1 MQRFLIISLLHL
13 TLGKRTNTARIKRR
27 RNVQPNYDIMNARM
41 VDALGM
47 RIAYHIQTFTV
58 YVRQCDGV
66 ETTTEVAASAQS
78 RKMKIVS
85 TTKRKK
91 NAKETKEK

>member
-1 MQRFLIISLLHL
+1 
-13 TLGKRTNTARIKRR
+13 
-27 RNVQPNYDIMNARM
+27 MNARM

-91 NAKETKEK
+91 KRKGNQREIKTNKKYYWDRYLDINQTT